1 MLDSTQ
7 PILSDF
13 SRIYSEVI
21 GILPQLA
28 AALLLLLVGWLIAKL
43 LRSLTIR
50 SAGLMNR
57 ALVRVGLG
65 RAVESGTIKETTVR
79 IIAGIVFWLVILFFL
94 ASATNVLGLS
104 MFAGWL
110 DQVVAYLP
118 KIVSGVLIIF
128 AGVVLANI
136 VRDGIEAAFGS
147 MPQAQRMLIARGSQ
161 FFTLGLLI
169 IVGLDQIG
177 IDITVVTTVL
187 AIVLGSALGGLA
199 IAFSLGA
206 RTFVANLI
214 GAHYL
219 GDDYRPGERVRIEK
233 AEGVIIEVTH
243 VAVILETAEGR
254 LTIPARLFSE
264 QATLIVSGK
273 ADHASDA

>member
-1 MLDSTQ
+1 MLDRTQ

-13 SRIYSEVI
+13 SRLYSEVI
-21 GILPQLA
+21 GILPQLV

-43 LRSLTIR
+43 LKALTIR

-57 ALVRVGLG
+57 ALVRVGLSG
-65 RAVESGTIKETTVR
+65 AVERGTIKETTVR

-118 KIVSGVLIIF
+118 KVVSGVLIIF
-128 AGVVLANI
+128 AGVVLSNI

-147 MPQAQRMLIARGSQ
+147 MPSAQRMLLARGSQ
-161 FFTLGLLI
+161 VFTLGLLI

-177 IDITVVTTVL
+177 INITVVTTVL

-206 RTFVANLI
+206 RVFVANLI

-233 AEGVIIEVTH
+233 AEGVIIEITH
-243 VAVILETAEGR
+243 VAVILETVEGR

-264 QATLIVSGK
+264 QATLIVSEEV
-273 ADHASDA
+273 DHASDT

>member
-1 MLDSTQ
+1 MLDKTQ

-13 SRIYSEVI
+13 SRLYSEI
-21 GILPQLA
+21 LSLLPQIVA
-28 AALLLLLVGWLIAKL
+28 AAVLLLVGWLVARL
-43 LRSLTIR
+43 LRALTIR

-57 ALVRVGLG
+57 GLARIG
-65 RAVESGTIKETTVR
+65 LARDGNGGQLKETTVQ
-79 IIAGIVFWLVILFFL
+79 IVGGMVFWLVILFFL
-94 ASATNVLGLS
+94 ASATNILGLE

-128 AGVVLANI
+128 AGVVLSNI
-136 VRDGIEAAFGS
+136 VRDGVQAAFGS
-147 MPQAQRMLIARGSQ
+147 MPPAQRVFLARGAQ

-177 IDITVVTTVL
+177 INITVVTTVL

-206 RTFVANLI
+206 RVFVANLI

-219 GDDYRPGERVRIEK
+219 GEDYRPGERVRIEK
-233 AEGVIIEVTH
+233 AEGIIIEITH
-243 VAVILETAEGR
+243 IAVILETAEGR

-264 QATLIVSGK
+264 QATLILSRDAEHA
-273 ADHASDA
+273 ADS

>member
-118 KIVSGVLIIF
+118 KVVSGVLIIF

-206 RTFVANLI
+206 RVFVANLI

-219 GDDYRPGERVRIEK
+219 GNDYRPGERVRIEK

-264 QATLIVSGK
+264 QATLIVSGE
-273 ADHASDA
+273 ADHA